1 MKPIIKEQQELQIQQ
16 LPPGF
21 VLNPNT
27 NKLIRVGSAKY
38 NELLRQC
45 EVEDIPKPIKKNSKI
60 ISSHKTPTEALKQKL
75 NLEREPTPINKV
87 YSISNNRKHVL
98 LKDKKRKS
106 LTINDMTGMITK
118 ATANV
123 NKKLSGK
130 FDDDE
135 NIEDIQHQKFFRGL
149 IEQELLLISQ
159 QKNKPKQPKQPKI
172 LEYEEEDEDEYETDD

>member
-38 NELLRQC
+38 NELLRQS

-75 NLEREPTPINKV
+75 NLEREPTPFNKV

-135 NIEDIQHQKFFRGL
+135 NIEDLEAAIFQAWDDMPQDYIDSL
-149 IEQELLLISQ
+149 IDSMSRRILHVIERKGDNIS
-159 QKNKPKQPKQPKI
+159 
-172 LEYEEEDEDEYETDD
+172 Y